1 METDESAKKLVRM
14 LQDELIKL
22 FKMRFGDVSTKR
34 KIVFYMKY
42 LFLLYLMLKMTRH
55 PFVFYN

>member
-34 KIVFYMKY
+34 KIVI
-42 LFLLYLMLKMTRH
+42 
-55 PFVFYN
+55 